1 MTAVKHIGRNI
12 RNIRLLRGMK
22 QETFAQLMGLLQQE
36 VSRMEKQ
43 QSIRSDRLEAAA
55 KILTVTVETI
65 ERFDEEAILNGSFQ
79 QEIPQPSQTVK
90 EVIAYFKDELISKD
104 QEIHELR
111 NELSLLRSW
120 EITK

>member
-43 QSIRSDRLEAAA
+43 QSIRGDRLEAAA

-79 QEIPQPSQTVK
+79 QAIPQASQTVK
-90 EVIAYFKDELISKD
+90 EVIDYFKDELISKD

-111 NELSLLRSW
+111 NELSLLRSRQII
-120 EITK
+120 E